1 MFKYLLQ
8 VYILLFKK
16 YKYIVKKINVFTQS

>member
-16 YKYIVKKINVFTQS
+16 YKYIVKKINVFTQL